1 MEYKY
6 IIKYKCGHNEVSD
19 VPYLEETTISHK
31 DVNCER
37 CNDAGLK
44 SYMKQTD
51 RIMRILELTVTM
63 QKQLIFVDEYGM
75 AKQCEEIV
83 NILGKLKE
91 SLETEY
97 KWKLSQ
103 K

>member
-6 IIKYKCGHNEVSD
+6 IIKYKCGHNEVND
-19 VPYLEETTISHK
+19 VPYLEENTISHK
-31 DVNCER
+31 DADCENCS
-37 CNDAGLK
+37 NAGLK

-51 RIMRILELTVTM
+51 RIMRILDLIVTM
-63 QKQLIFVDEYGM
+63 QKQLIFADEYWM
-75 AKQCEEIV
+75 SKQCEEIV

-97 KWKLSQ
+97 KWKLSL